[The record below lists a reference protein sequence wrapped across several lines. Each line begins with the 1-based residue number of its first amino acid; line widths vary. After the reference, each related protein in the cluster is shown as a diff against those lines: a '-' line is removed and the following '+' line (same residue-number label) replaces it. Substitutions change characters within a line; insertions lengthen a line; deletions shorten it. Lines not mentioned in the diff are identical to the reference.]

1 MEVGYWWH
9 SHRLLLLQARRLAL
23 ISMALHCVPTVYRH
37 LFAIAFGLHLRVVTP
52 PPVLLLLQQAAA
64 HSDSY
69 KLYFDHST
77 VLQSELPLLPPPLAV
92 FHKLLFG

>member
-23 ISMALHCVPTVYRH
+23 ISMALHCVPTVCRH
-37 LFAIAFGLHLRVVTP
+37 LFAIAFGLHLHAVTP

-69 KLYFDHST
+69 KLYFDRST
-77 VLQSELPLLPPPLAV
+77 DVQSELLLLPPPQAV
-92 FHKLLFG
+92 FHK

>member
-23 ISMALHCVPTVYRH
+23 ISMALHCVPTVCRH
-37 LFAIAFGLHLRVVTP
+37 LFAIAFGLPLRVETP

-64 HSDSY
+64 HCDSY
-69 KLYFDHST
+69 KLYFDRST
-77 VLQSELPLLPPPLAV
+77 VLQSELPLPPPPPAV
-92 FHKLLFG
+92 FHK

>member
-37 LFAIAFGLHLRVVTP
+37 LFAIAFGLHLRVVIP

-69 KLYFDHST
+69 KLYFDRST
-77 VLQSELPLLPPPLAV
+77 VFESELLLRPPPPAF
-92 FHKLLFG
+92 FHK